1 MQKWTGKQ
9 ALRSLCNYTCQA
21 LWGSSFLHC
30 AVHESAVWGVISLE
44 MVKGFWTPSNSAH
57 PDTHTQR
64 KSKSNSQ
71 WSTGVSG
78 NTCPSDITWHHRD
91 HVLSTEKACL
101 VLLLSFLLQ
110 ATKYFKCLMLNSR
123 LLYVCLYRQ
132 ILSIQFLTI
141 IKTQCS
147 NYKKT

>member
-91 HVLSTEKACL
+91 HVSEHRKGVFSAPL
-101 VLLLSFLLQ
+101 VFFASGNKIFQ
-110 ATKYFKCLMLNSR
+110 MSHAEFKTV
-123 LLYVCLYRQ
+123 VCLF
-132 ILSIQFLTI
+132 IQTNTVYTI
-141 IKTQCS
+141 F
-147 NYKKT
+147 NYH